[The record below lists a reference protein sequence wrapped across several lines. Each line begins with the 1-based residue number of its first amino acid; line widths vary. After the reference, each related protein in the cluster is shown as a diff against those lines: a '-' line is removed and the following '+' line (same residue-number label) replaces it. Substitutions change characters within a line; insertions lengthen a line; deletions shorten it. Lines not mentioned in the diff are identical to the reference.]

1 MRVLS
6 NLGPE
11 IYRGMGRLDY
21 GGQVISNSRNK
32 HVKMKVALLCPILCD
47 PMVCSPPRSSVHGF
61 FQARILEWVTIPFS
75 RGASRP
81 RDPARVSCIGRW
93 ILSHQG
99 NPDTSICGGKSILE
113 E

>member
-11 IYRGMGRLDY
+11 IYRGVGRLDC
-21 GGQVISNSRNK
+21 GGQVASSSRNK
-32 HVKMKVALLCPILCD
+32 HVKTKVTLLCPVLCD
-47 PMVCSPPRSSVHGF
+47 PVVCSPPRSSVHGF
-61 FQARILEWVTIPFS
+61 FQATILEWVTIPFS
-75 RGASRP
+75 RGSSRP
-81 RDPARVSCIGRW
+81 RDPARVSCRW

-99 NPDTSICGGKSILE
+99 SPDTSIHGGKSILE